1 LSLGGC
7 YLDTIN
13 PLPEGTSVRVRI
25 TKGEKTFEALA
36 LVRYALPGMGMGIA
50 FTEVHPDQQR
60 VLKGWLDALN
70 EDGAPNLGVESLR

>member
-1 LSLGGC
+1 LSFGGC

-36 LVRYALPGMGMGIA
+36 VVRYALPSMGMGIA
-50 FTEVHPDQQR
+50 FTEVPPDQQT
-60 VLKGWLDALN
+60 VLKGWLD
-70 EDGAPNLGVESLR
+70 ELGT